1 MVLQIIV
8 HEHFYD
14 NLVPR
19 LIFIHFLQVD
29 LFFYREPE
37 EAKER
42 EEEEVAQAEYVPTY
56 TLGAEQWPTE
66 VAEGQWESE
75 APPAPGIV
83 PPIIL

>member
-42 EEEEVAQAEYVPTY
+42 EEEEVAKVDYVPTF
-56 TLGAEQWPTE
+56 TLGVEQWLIE
-66 VAEGQWESE
+66 VVD
-75 APPAPGIV
+75 P
-83 PPIIL
+83 